1 MPMNKELEMIG
12 LEIRSSMRRRILL
25 KIKKS

>member
-1 MPMNKELEMIG
+1 MLMNKELEMIG

>member
-1 MPMNKELEMIG
+1 MLMNKELEMIG

-25 KIKKS
+25 KIKMS